1 MQNPI
6 AIVRRKRRGRFRG
19 DVVVMLHE
27 TGFSS
32 DQTTPPGAPVAA
44 RLAMFIAIR
53 QDIGVV
59 SRLIW
64 AIPRPSAMFQIA
76 DDGRDFAPLSRRTRR

>member
-19 DVVVMLHE
+19 DVVVMAIGLHE

-32 DQTTPPGAPVAA
+32 DQTTPPGAPAAA
-44 RLAMFIAIR
+44 RLAMFIAVR
-53 QDIGVV
+53 QDIGV
-59 SRLIW
+59 SQPTDLG
-64 AIPRPSAMFQIA
+64 
-76 DDGRDFAPLSRRTRR
+76 DTKT